1 MRARERHRAD
11 GPSAVTGGVAGPA
24 PLGPILLVPFGLGLL
39 LTGLVLA
46 GARRA
51 GALDL
56 PDPSRRT
63 HTVPTP
69 RVGGVAVFVA
79 AMPQVLGSRATAHAL
94 AATLFFLV
102 GLLDDLW
109 AWRRGRGLPAR
120 VKLALQVAAA
130 AVPVAFLGLR
140 FAGAPT
146 GPWPALDL
154 GVACAPMTVVWLL
167 AVVTVVNF
175 MDGIDGI
182 TAATCAVLLGAAAG
196 AGSEHA
202 TGLFAA
208 TGAALVGFAAW
219 NAPRAR
225 IFLGD
230 GGSHFLGA
238 LVGCSACTGVG
249 AGPDGAPFDALP
261 WPLLGAALLPSI
273 ADVAGALVHKAR
285 HGIPLAQA
293 HADHLYQ
300 RLTKAGA
307 PVALVAL
314 RYGGLALLALVVVG
328 PFASRVGIAGACAAG
343 AIVLAA
349 HGLEGRRKVRDVP
362 RLARR

>member
-1 MRARERHRAD
+1 MSTDPLETILPRA
-11 GPSAVTGGVAGPA
+11 
-24 PLGPILLVPFGLGLL
+24 FGLGLVA
-39 LTGLVLA
+39 TALVLA
-46 GARRA
+46 AARRV

-69 RVGGVAVFVA
+69 RVGGVALFVA
-79 AMPQVLGSRATAHAL
+79 VLPELLHTRAYSVVATAG
-94 AATLFFLV
+94 LFFLV

-109 AWRRGRGLPAR
+109 GWRRGRGLPAP
-120 VKLALQVAAA
+120 VKLALQVGAAA
-130 AVPVAFLGLR
+130 FPVFSHFHLR
-140 FAGAPT
+140 FAGAPL

-154 GVACAPMTVVWLL
+154 GVAAAPMTVLWIL

-196 AGSEHA
+196 AGSPHTA
-202 TGLFAA
+202 GLFASA
-208 TGAALVGFAAW
+208 GAALVGFAAW

-238 LVGCSACTGVG
+238 LLACSVCTSEDIL
-249 AGPDGAPFDALP
+249 PDYRPLAAMP

-285 HGIPLAQA
+285 YGIPLAQA

-300 RLTKAGA
+300 RLTKAGT
-307 PVALVAL
+307 PTALVAL
-314 RYGGLALLALVVVG
+314 RYGVLVLLALVVVG
-328 PFASRVGIAGACAAG
+328 PFAAYAGIPAACAVGAALLAG
-343 AIVLAA
+343 
-349 HGLEGRRKVRDVP
+349 HGLQGRRKVRGVP
-362 RLARR
+362 RLARTTATPPPPPA

>member
-1 MRARERHRAD
+1 VSTDPLEVILPRA
-11 GPSAVTGGVAGPA
+11 
-24 PLGPILLVPFGLGLL
+24 FGLGLVV
-39 LTGLVLA
+39 TALVLA
-46 GARRA
+46 AARRA
-51 GALDL
+51 GAMDL

-69 RVGGVAVFVA
+69 RVGGVALVVA
-79 AMPQVLGSRATAHAL
+79 VLPELLHTRAYSVV
-94 AATLFFLV
+94 ATVLLFFVV

-109 AWRRGRGLPAR
+109 GWRRGRGLPPP
-120 VKLALQVAAA
+120 VKLVLQVGAA
-130 AVPVAFLGLR
+130 AVPVAGLGLR
-140 FAGAPT
+140 FAGTPL
-146 GPWPALDL
+146 GSWPAIDL
-154 GVACAPMTVVWLL
+154 GAAGATLTVLFIL

-182 TAATCAVLLGAAAG
+182 TAATCAVLLGAAAA
-196 AGSEHA
+196 AGSPHTA
-202 TGLFAA
+202 GLSAA
-208 TGAALVGFAAW
+208 TAAALVGFAAW

-238 LVGCSACTGVG
+238 LLACSVCTSDDIL
-249 AGPDGAPFDALP
+249 PDHQPLAAVP

-300 RLTKAGA
+300 RLTKAGM

-314 RYGGLALLALVVVG
+314 RYGVLALLALVVVG
-328 PFASRVGIAGACAAG
+328 PFASVAGIPTACGVG
-343 AIVLAA
+343 AIVLAV
-349 HGLEGRRKVRDVP
+349 HGVQARRRVREVP
-362 RLARR
+362 RLTRATGATPPAPTTPA